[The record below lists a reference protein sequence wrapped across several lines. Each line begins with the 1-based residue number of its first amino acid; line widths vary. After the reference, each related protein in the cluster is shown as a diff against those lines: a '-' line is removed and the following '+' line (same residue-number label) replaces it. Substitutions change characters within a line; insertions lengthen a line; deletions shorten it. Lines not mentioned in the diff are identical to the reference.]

1 MCVCLSFEGLLK
13 VIHWD
18 WLVGGFPAAHESSH
32 SAQGPPTENGKFLA
46 PKMGE
51 EADLGP
57 KKDGLRRKN
66 PKMQQI
72 SLVVGRFLGSVSAWV
87 SKSGEM
93 WVLSVLPGKI
103 LLNRSQLPTPPWC
116 VSGVL
121 VFPPFPRWESLGDT
135 KLLTFVPKTSPKR
148 FELSRSCHFWCKLG
162 GPMQSFTASLL
173 LGNMIP
179 KITLGRRSPPVDTRK
194 STIPWKP

>member
-93 WVLSVLPGKI
+93 
-103 LLNRSQLPTPPWC
+103 
-116 VSGVL
+116 
-121 VFPPFPRWESLGDT
+121 
-135 KLLTFVPKTSPKR
+135 
-148 FELSRSCHFWCKLG
+148 
-162 GPMQSFTASLL
+162 
-173 LGNMIP
+173 
-179 KITLGRRSPPVDTRK
+179 
-194 STIPWKP
+194 